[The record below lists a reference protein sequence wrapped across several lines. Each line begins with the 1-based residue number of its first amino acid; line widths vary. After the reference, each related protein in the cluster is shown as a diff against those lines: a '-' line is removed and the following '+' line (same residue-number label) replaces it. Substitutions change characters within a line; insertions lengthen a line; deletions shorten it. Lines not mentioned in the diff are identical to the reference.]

1 MAVNEYIVIWE
12 VPIHVNGIKRQPGE
26 QFEEEETQELK
37 NLVLHKYLMKVK
49 KVNKTTKDK
58 KE

>member
-1 MAVNEYIVIWE
+1 MTANEYIVIWE

-37 NLVLHKYLMKVK
+37 NLVLHKYIMKVK
-49 KVNKTTKDK
+49 KVTKNQK
-58 KE
+58 